1 MTDSWSQGTQL
12 DHSFF
17 GAEYN
22 ALPEQV
28 RTEVQ
33 TFADV
38 NIAWLAERLVDAG
51 LADQNA
57 SAARARARSSPLSRE
72 RSFLP
77 EAGADISL
85 FDTMIQS
92 YQEAG
97 MLPGG

>member
-1 MTDSWSQGTQL
+1 
-12 DHSFF
+12 
-17 GAEYN
+17 
-22 ALPEQV
+22 
-28 RTEVQ
+28 VQ